1 MDAFRTR
8 VKANIEKTFRENNV
22 NATVTID
29 ANTKN
34 IIIHGTDMEAW
45 IRLTVVPTKP
55 SVINLVDINNIQ
67 INSVKQRK
75 GIFTNMML
83 NLRELK
89 TVNRIV
95 ITSVCTPAMEQWC
108 SKNRCKQIGL
118 CDYQYK

>member
-1 MDAFRTR
+1 MDAFRSR

-34 IIIHGTDMEAW
+34 ISIHGKDMNAW
-45 IRLTVVPTKP
+45 IRLIAAPIRASVVN
-55 SVINLVDINNIQ
+55 IVDVNNIQ
-67 INSVKQRK
+67 IRQTRQRK
-75 GIFTNMML
+75 GIFTSMMR

-95 ITSVCTPAMEQWC
+95 ITSVCTPEMERWC
-108 SKNRCKQIGL
+108 VKNGCAQIDL
-118 CDYQYK
+118 YDYRYK